1 MGDQSQW
8 LRSGLNVFPELPS
21 ELCTQLLS
29 RGSGWVPALAS
40 NTAAQSR
47 GCGRCLKKKKEILGF
62 LMSVY

>member
-47 GCGRCLKKKKEILGF
+47 AHWTIR
-62 LMSVY
+62 

>member
-29 RGSGWVPALAS
+29 RGSSWVLALAS
-40 NTAAQSR
+40 NTAVQSR
-47 GCGRCLKKKKEILGF
+47 GCGR
-62 LMSVY
+62 